1 MQIQNCMETKETKE
15 TVETVETV
23 ETRDTC
29 KYKLYRDTERD
40 QRRLKRL

>member
-1 MQIQNCMETKETKE
+1 MERERERETKETKE
-15 TVETVETV
+15 IVETV

-29 KYKLYRDTERD
+29 KDKLYRDTERD